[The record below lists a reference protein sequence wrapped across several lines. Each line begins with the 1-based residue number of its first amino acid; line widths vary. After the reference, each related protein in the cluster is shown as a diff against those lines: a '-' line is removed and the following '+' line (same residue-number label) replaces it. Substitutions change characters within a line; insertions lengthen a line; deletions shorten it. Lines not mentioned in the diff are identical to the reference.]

1 MRREVGLTQAELAER
16 IGVSR
21 AAVAQWERGYSQPRV
36 VVVERIAEALGV
48 GVGELV
54 SLREVDEGS
63 AETRDDVRWGVPL
76 FAHGAMPLGE
86 TLGACVEVPASLLA
100 NHPSLLALVMPDDSM
115 SRVFPAGF
123 IVVCD
128 PDIPPANGKIVVA
141 SVGGRTLVRRWCQG
155 NDTILLVAD
164 SHASYDDVVVSASN
178 PPEVVGTVV

>member
-86 TLGACVEVPASLLA
+86 TLGACVEVPRV
-100 NHPSLLALVMPDDSM
+100 PSGQPPKSPRPRDARRLHEPRV
-115 SRVFPAGF
+115 SRRLHRGVRSQYPA
-123 IVVCD
+123 
-128 PDIPPANGKIVVA
+128 
-141 SVGGRTLVRRWCQG
+141 RQR
-155 NDTILLVAD
+155 
-164 SHASYDDVVVSASN
+164 
-178 PPEVVGTVV
+178 